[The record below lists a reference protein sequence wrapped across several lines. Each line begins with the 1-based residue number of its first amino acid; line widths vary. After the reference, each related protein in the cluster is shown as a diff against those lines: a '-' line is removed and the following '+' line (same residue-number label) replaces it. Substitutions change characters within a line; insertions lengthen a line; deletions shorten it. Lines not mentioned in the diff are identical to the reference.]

1 MNNDE
6 PVIPDPPSFESQYCS
21 YGDCGYVECEKSF
34 LFAKLGA
41 AEAKVAEQATVIEQ
55 LTKGIKQ
62 YKDVR
67 DRFGEYSANEI
78 LFPESDAALSK

>member
-1 MNNDE
+1 MGE
-6 PVIPDPPSFESQYCS
+6 PVIPERYQTRFKLAEEWEGTIAYCS
-21 YGDCGYVECEKSF
+21 EVIELLKE
-34 LFAKLGA
+34 LGT